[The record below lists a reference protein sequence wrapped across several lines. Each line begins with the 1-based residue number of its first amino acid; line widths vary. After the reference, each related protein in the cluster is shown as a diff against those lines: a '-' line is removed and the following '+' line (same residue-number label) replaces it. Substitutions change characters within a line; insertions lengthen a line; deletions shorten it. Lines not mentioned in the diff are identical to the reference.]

1 MAAAGTGA
9 LAGGFNWGG
18 LASAGVGAV
27 GNVIGGYLEGQG
39 QKAGMQALAGANR
52 DAAFKGFLGSSVG
65 FYDAQAARQ
74 GQYTQNVFG
83 QLAGS
88 LYNAP
93 SDFAWQRRGKE
104 ADIGFKERALAMARE
119 EDRLG
124 EEQLQTPLFKKSREE
139 ETKEKTR
146 FAGKYAVLP
155 EMIRW
160 GEFNL
165 PTTFI

>member
-1 MAAAGTGA
+1 MAAA
-9 LAGGFNWGG
+9 AGGFNWGG

-27 GNVIGGYLEGQG
+27 GNVVGGYLEGQG

-52 DAAFKGFLGSSVG
+52 DAAKLGFLGSSVG
-65 FYDAQAARQ
+65 FYDSQAARA
-74 GQYTQNVFG
+74 GQYAQNAFG

-104 ADIGFKERALAMARE
+104 LDIGFKERALAMARE
-119 EDRLG
+119 EGRLD

-139 ETKEKTR
+139 ETKANR
-146 FAGKYAVLP
+146 FAGRYATALP
-155 EMIRW
+155 GMIKW

-165 PTTFI
+165 PTTSI

>member
-1 MAAAGTGA
+1 MAA
-9 LAGGFNWGG
+9 AGGFNWGG

-52 DAAFKGFLGSSVG
+52 DAARLGFLGSSVG

-104 ADIGFKERALAMARE
+104 ADIGFK
-119 EDRLG
+119 
-124 EEQLQTPLFKKSREE
+124 KSREQE
-139 ETKEKTR
+139 AKEKTR
-146 FAGKYAVLP
+146 FAGKYAALP